1 MTFRCKES
9 IYTSGCGQE
18 LEFYDPGNG
27 AKKFV
32 VEVGSNPLKKH
43 VCPNA
48 KPFQKSPRQ
57 QAITESRQ
65 ITGTTTYP
73 DPFTAQKNQAIQ
85 AMHDDKQK
93 SMKEMG
99 DARNATT
106 DRNTEA
112 IKDLAKAYKELAE
125 SNRSIATEM
134 ALDRAQRQE
143 FHEHFIKEGK
153 KEDENRE

>member
-73 DPFTAQKNQAIQ
+73 TPPNFTAEKNQAIQ
-85 AMHDDKQK
+85 AMHDEK
-93 SMKEMG
+93 
-99 DARNATT
+99 
-106 DRNTEA
+106 TE
-112 IKDLAKAYKELAE
+112 LTKAYHKILERQNELKQTELALYARE
-125 SNRSIATEM
+125 VSSKEREVELLERQVKTQEWMSQTVQTEQ
-134 ALDRAQRQE
+134 D
-143 FHEHFIKEGK
+143 K
-153 KEDENRE
+153 KQDEIRK